1 MSANA
6 RPDDIS
12 EIATILAKGY
22 LRYRKSRRSRVPD
35 PVPTGLDSGA
45 EESVHVTVV
54 NAPRTDGD

>member
-1 MSANA
+1 MSANT
-6 RPDDIS
+6 RPDYIT

-22 LRYRKSRRSRVPD
+22 LRYRKSRRNQVSD
-35 PVPTGLDSGA
+35 PAPTGLDSGG